1 MSVDASR
8 FDALYHHSADPW
20 GFRHRWYEQR
30 KRAVTLA
37 ALARPRYASGFET
50 GCSIGELTAE
60 LAGRCDAL
68 LACDVSREAVRIAR
82 ARVAEMDNVD
92 IGRLDLPEAWP
103 SRRFDLIVISEF
115 GYYFSRPIL
124 EQLFRRAFESLLPG
138 GDILLCHWRYPVTEY
153 PLPGDAVHDLFH
165 GYADS
170 HGLRRAVNHDEPDF
184 LLELWSSASLSVAR
198 AEGLT

>member
-1 MSVDASR
+1 VSVDPSH
-8 FDALYHHSADPW
+8 FDALYDQSADPW

-37 ALARPRYASGFET
+37 ALPRLRYASGFET

-60 LAGRCDAL
+60 LAGRCGEL

-82 ARVAEMDNVD
+82 ERVAAMEHVD
-92 IGRLDLPEAWP
+92 IRRLPLPEAWP

-115 GYYFSRPIL
+115 GYYLSPPIL
-124 EQLFRRAFESLLPG
+124 QQLFQRAFQSLLPD
-138 GDILLCHWRYPVTEY
+138 GDILLCHWRYPVAEY
-153 PLPGDAVHDLFH
+153 PLTGDAVHDIFH
-165 GYADS
+165 GHADS
-170 HGLRRAVNHDEPDF
+170 HGLRRAVCHDEADF
-184 LLELWSSASLSVAR
+184 LLEVWSSSSLSVAR